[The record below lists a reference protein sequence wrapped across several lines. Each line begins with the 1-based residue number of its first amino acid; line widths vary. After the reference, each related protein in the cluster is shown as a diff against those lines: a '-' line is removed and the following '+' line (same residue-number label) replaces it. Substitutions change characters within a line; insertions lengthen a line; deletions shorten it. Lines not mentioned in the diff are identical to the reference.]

1 MHKCNNRA
9 KESPVKSIAI
19 AKLRSLFEF
28 SLIPN
33 VVSLPFDQN
42 VFALSS
48 FYLAAHPEV
57 DFCL

>member
-1 MHKCNNRA
+1 MHKYNNRA
-9 KESPVKSIAI
+9 KESPVKSIVI
-19 AKLRSLFEF
+19 AKLRSLFEC

-48 FYLAAHPEV
+48 SYLAAHPEV